1 LRTKGIHHH
10 DIPMLLQDALV
21 ETSYGEEVPD
31 YRGRLYIEHGLPH
44 CEVHVD
50 IRSHPMF
57 HDGCSWSTW
66 IIGNDMDN
74 TMEKAAHMG
83 SPPCAHSA
91 HLTLRARPSHSTRS
105 RTALIQSGRPTWM
118 RRATSFRTS
127 TTLVGHTW

>member
-57 HDGCSWSTW
+57 HDGCSWSMW

-74 TMEKAAHMG
+74 TMEKAAHM
-83 SPPCAHSA
+83 A
-91 HLTLRARPSHSTRS
+91 L
-105 RTALIQSGRPTWM
+105 TALCSQCPPN
-118 RRATSFRTS
+118 
-127 TTLVGHTW
+127 TTGTPISLYPVQDRSDSEWTAYMDEACNIFQD